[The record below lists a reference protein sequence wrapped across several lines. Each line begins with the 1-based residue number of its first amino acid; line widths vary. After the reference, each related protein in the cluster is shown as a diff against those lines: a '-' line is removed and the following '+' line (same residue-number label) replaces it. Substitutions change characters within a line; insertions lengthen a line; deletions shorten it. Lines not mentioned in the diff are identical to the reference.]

1 MIEYASMGD
10 DAILEE
16 LGNRLRQRRIKKGLT
31 QAELA
36 REAGVSK
43 RTIERIEA
51 GAAAQT
57 LNLVRILRVLEL
69 LGGIEQLV
77 PEAGPSPLDL
87 LKRKGKAR
95 KRATSRSTAASL
107 RDNWSW
113 GDDA

>member
-16 LGNRLRQRRIKKGLT
+16 LGNRLRQRRITKGLT

-43 RTIERIEA
+43 RTVERIEA

-69 LGGIEQLV
+69 LGGIDHLV

-95 KRATSRSTAASL
+95 KRATSRSTATSP

-113 GDDA
+113 GDDG

>member
-1 MIEYASMGD
+1 MIEYVSIGD

-16 LGNRLRQRRIKKGLT
+16 LGHRLRQRRITKGLT

-43 RTIERIEA
+43 RTVERIEA

-69 LGGIEQLV
+69 LGGIDQLV

-95 KRATSRSTAASL
+95 KRATSRRTATSP